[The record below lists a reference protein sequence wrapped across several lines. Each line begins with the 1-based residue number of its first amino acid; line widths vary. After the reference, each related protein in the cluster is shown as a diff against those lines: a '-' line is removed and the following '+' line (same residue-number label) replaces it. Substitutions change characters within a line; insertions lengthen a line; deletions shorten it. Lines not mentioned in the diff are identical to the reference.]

1 VGLQKDF
8 EISLAGDEHAW
19 RALLAPRDPQV
30 RRALES
36 IEVQGTGGDV
46 QVLIV
51 LDRQGEKTT
60 TRLQP

>member
-1 VGLQKDF
+1 
-8 EISLAGDEHAW
+8 
-19 RALLAPRDPQV
+19 V

-36 IEVQGTGGDV
+36 IEVQGTGGNV

-51 LDRQGEKTT
+51 IDRQGEKTT